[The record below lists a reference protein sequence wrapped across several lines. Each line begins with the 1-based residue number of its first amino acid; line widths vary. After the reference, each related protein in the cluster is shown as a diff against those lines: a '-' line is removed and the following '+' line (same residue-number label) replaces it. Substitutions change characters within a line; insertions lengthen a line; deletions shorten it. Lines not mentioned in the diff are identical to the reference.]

1 MALALLFELSVQR
14 GDILTVGAPVDSLLI
29 GFTRKE
35 HDTFGFLSD
44 QVVEDLLGLGNGYFD
59 HCGSGCRYFI

>member
-1 MALALLFELSVQR
+1 MALALLFKLSIQR
-14 GDILTVGAPVDSLLI
+14 GDILAVGAPVDSLLI

-44 QVVEDLLGLGNGYFD
+44 QVVKDLLGLGNGYFY
-59 HCGSGCRYFI
+59 HCTAGCRYFI